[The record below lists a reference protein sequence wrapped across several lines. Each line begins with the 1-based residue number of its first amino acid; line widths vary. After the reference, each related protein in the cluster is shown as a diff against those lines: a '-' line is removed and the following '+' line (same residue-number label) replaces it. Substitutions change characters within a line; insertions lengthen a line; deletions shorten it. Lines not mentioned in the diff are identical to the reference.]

1 MGTLVKS
8 SQNFPIEEKIITLI
22 KSEIEKLF
30 IFSNFFYFN
39 IDSLNKNK
47 NNYDS
52 RLYYIGKSRYS
63 IECLKNISQ
72 KIQETIK
79 RIQTPPKKV
88 LILDCDNTLWG
99 GVVGEEGPMGIDIGT
114 DGIGTIYKDFQKS
127 VLRLKN
133 EGVILCICSKN
144 NSDDIVEVFKNK
156 TF

>member
-1 MGTLVKS
+1 MIDYPVFEISEKKKKIISKNIINIFNIIKKIKSNTNPLMVFIDYDYGNTSIKS

-63 IECLKNISQ
+63 IECLK
-72 KIQETIK
+72 TFL
-79 RIQTPPKKV
+79 KK
-88 LILDCDNTLWG
+88 
-99 GVVGEEGPMGIDIGT
+99 
-114 DGIGTIYKDFQKS
+114 
-127 VLRLKN
+127 
-133 EGVILCICSKN
+133 
-144 NSDDIVEVFKNK
+144 FKK
-156 TF
+156 Q